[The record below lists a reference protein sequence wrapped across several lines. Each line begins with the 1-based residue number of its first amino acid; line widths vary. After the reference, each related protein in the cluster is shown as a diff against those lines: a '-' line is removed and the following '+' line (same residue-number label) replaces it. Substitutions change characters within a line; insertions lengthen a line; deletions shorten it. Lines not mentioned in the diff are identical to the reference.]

1 MGNLHPSV
9 GEANRSFRI
18 LSRQIQKMIFRSDLS
33 SQVHA
38 NVH

>member
-18 LSRQIQKMIFRSDLS
+18 LYRQIQKTIFRSDL